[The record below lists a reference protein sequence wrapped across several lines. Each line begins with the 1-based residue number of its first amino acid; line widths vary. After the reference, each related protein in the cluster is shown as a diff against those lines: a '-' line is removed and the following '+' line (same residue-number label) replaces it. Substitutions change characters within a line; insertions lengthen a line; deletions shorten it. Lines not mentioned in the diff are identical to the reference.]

1 MSYGD
6 YSSKRNIFS
15 YYMDSEE
22 SSSPSKD
29 LAETDP
35 GHSGFQND
43 IFPIKSSPTSSP
55 LNPNSFDYPS
65 LNQATVDPSL
75 SIQPSIPHQTNGEF
89 RPLYD
94 RSQLPAENNLDSR
107 VSSLSVSVHI
117 SGGMTPPQPTQ
128 AHPSQPTRLPY
139 STHERLL
146 PPVPLNP
153 PQTLTSYSTPPFVW
167 NIPQSNLHAATFQ
180 QHPSQAP
187 MDPHTITINNS
198 PSPQSQPV
206 PLNNRPHPNSFSTQF
221 TIHLPQFVQPQLY
234 PSQETMSPHSIT
246 INNTLTPRSEL
257 TQRLDPHPQ
266 TDSLNP
272 QTKTSSYSTQF
283 TINFPPPMP
292 PSAPQLSPLQQM
304 MNLPPV
310 SINPAFH
317 LEQKKLAHPLPSP
330 PVKASLVKTSYPKK
344 KETKKFVMYNPEK
357 NYPSKN
363 VPPNAS
369 PRRVEKLRTPAESK
383 LSESASKIDLIPLL
397 KPCKICKTDTFN
409 KKCRIKTSDL
419 NKRPI
424 CNRCQD
430 VASNI
435 IAKLDNGNDIYKNVP
450 QPKIELYSTV
460 YKYLVKKNM
469 VDKNNSD

>member
-1 MSYGD
+1 MNYGD
-6 YSSKRNIFS
+6 YSSKNNIFS
-15 YYMDSEE
+15 YYMDADE
-22 SSSPSKD
+22 SSSPNKD
-29 LAETDP
+29 LEEIDP
-35 GHSGFQND
+35 GHAGSQND
-43 IFPIKSSPTSSP
+43 IFQIKSSPTSSP
-55 LNPNSFDYPS
+55 LNPNFFDYPS
-65 LNQATVDPSL
+65 LNQAPVDA
-75 SIQPSIPHQTNGEF
+75 SIQHSIPHQTDGEF

-94 RSQLPAENNLDSR
+94 RSQFPAENNVDSR

-117 SGGMTPPQPTQ
+117 SGEMTPPQPTQ
-128 AHPSQPTRLPY
+128 AYPSPQTRLPY
-139 STHERLL
+139 SPHDRL
-146 PPVPLNP
+146 PPTGPLNP
-153 PQTLTSYSTPPFVW
+153 PQTLTSYSSPAFVW
-167 NIPQSNLHAATFQ
+167 NIPQSEVHTGTFQ
-180 QHPSQAP
+180 QPPSQATMP
-187 MDPHTITINNS
+187 PHTITINNRS
-198 PSPQSQPV
+198 FTQPQPDS
-206 PLNNRPHPNSFSTQF
+206 LNNQPNPNSFSTQF
-221 TIHLPQFVQPQLY
+221 TINFPQFVPPQLY

-330 PVKASLVKTSYPKK
+330 PMKASLVKTSYPKK
-344 KETKKFVMYNPEK
+344 KETKFVMYNPEK